1 MFLFQGE
8 VGLRG
13 MMGSPGNT
21 GNNVRLV
28 YVHNEAIC
36 LFLFFFSFCSLEG
49 NSFKDF
55 TELNQ
60 IEPDSL

>member
-36 LFLFFFSFCSLEG
+36 FFFFGSLEG